1 MVNVEFAY
9 LFTPKGYVS
18 IDLCAKRNTFE
29 TDFPEISSTNF
40 NYVQFASAYYK
51 GNKGFQKKNEIY
63 LSLSRHTTVLK
74 DLPMD
79 YNLNTNY

>member
-51 GNKGFQKKNEIY
+51 GNKGFQKKKRN
-63 LSLSRHTTVLK
+63 
-74 DLPMD
+74 LPVIVKT
-79 YNLNTNY
+79 YHGTKRPSYGL